1 MAASVCSWGLGDQ
14 GLLLVEGEWL
24 QINPHIE
31 LWLDIAILEGAFKR
45 TQGIRGRDLEEGQVQ
60 MLQRAA
66 ELYCGDLFVYY
77 EIYASRSIPASR
89 GMFSMTVPARHYF
102 SDDLILDIG
111 CVRAARILDQLMAAG
126 VVSPQII
133 RSPEELF
140 GDN

>member
-89 GMFSMTVPARHYF
+89 GMGR
-102 SDDLILDIG
+102 
-111 CVRAARILDQLMAAG
+111 
-126 VVSPQII
+126 
-133 RSPEELF
+133 LF
-140 GDN
+140 KEGR